1 MIVSLMLLE
10 DGLSRS
16 FGRGTSRYCED
27 PEGDRDREDQLVP
40 FPVGGDKCDEV
51 DECGE
56 CIEDVDELDMVGV
69 RGWTGSKLYANGY

>member
-27 PEGDRDREDQLVP
+27 PEGDRDRDDQWVP

-51 DECGE
+51 EECGE
-56 CIEDVDELDMVGV
+56 CVEDVDELDVVGV
-69 RGWTGSKLYANGY
+69 RGWM